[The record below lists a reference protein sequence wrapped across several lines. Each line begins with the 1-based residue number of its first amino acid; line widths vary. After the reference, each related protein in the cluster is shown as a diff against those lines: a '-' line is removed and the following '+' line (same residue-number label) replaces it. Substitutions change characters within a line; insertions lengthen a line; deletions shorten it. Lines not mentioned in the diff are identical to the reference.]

1 VEDPVKTDR
10 AIAGAAPFT
19 YTFQPQV
26 RCNMCTAPV
35 ADSAETL
42 GKRLGQHQGLRPRKR
57 VGATTTIQRCGNCGL
72 IFSNPTP
79 IPQDIGQHYDVPAES
94 YWAGELTVSDAYFAR
109 QIELFRGLWGQGG
122 SSGVAALDIGA
133 GVGLAMASLEKAG
146 FDVFGLE
153 PSASFREV
161 AVGRNGI
168 SPDRLS
174 LTGVEEADYP
184 DESFD
189 FVTFGAVVEHLL
201 DPAACLE
208 RALRWTRPGGL
219 IHVEVP
225 SSDWLMARMLDFVYR
240 VQGLDYTTHLSPMHS
255 PFHLYEFTLAS
266 FERHA
271 ERAGYEIASHRRL
284 VGSPYVP
291 GLLRRPAVKL
301 MERTGTGMQLEV
313 WLRRPK

>member
-1 VEDPVKTDR
+1 VEDPVKTDH
-10 AIAGAAPFT
+10 ASSNAAPFT

-26 RCNMCTAPV
+26 RCNMCTAAV
-35 ADSAETL
+35 VDSAETL

-57 VGATTTIQRCGNCGL
+57 VGVTTTIQRCGNCGL

-79 IPQDIGQHYDVPAES
+79 VPQDLGQHYDVPVES
-94 YWAGELTVSDAYFAR
+94 YWTRDLTVSDAYFAR
-109 QIELFRGLWGQGG
+109 QIELFRGLWGGDG
-122 SSGVAALDIGA
+122 SGPAAALDIGA
-133 GVGLAMASLEKAG
+133 GVGRAMVSLERAG

-153 PSASFREV
+153 PSAPFREV

-168 SPDRLS
+168 SPERLS
-174 LTGVEEADYP
+174 LTGVEEADYA

-219 IHVEVP
+219 IHAEVP
-225 SSDWLMARMLDFVYR
+225 SSDWLMARVLDLAYR

-255 PFHLYEFTLAS
+255 PFHLYEFTLAC
-266 FERHA
+266 FECHA
-271 ERAGYEIASHRRL
+271 ERAGYEIALHRRL
-284 VGSPYVP
+284 VGNTYVP
-291 GLLRRPAVKL
+291 APLRWPLVKA
-301 MERTGTGMQLEV
+301 MARRGTGMQLEV

>member
-1 VEDPVKTDR
+1 
-10 AIAGAAPFT
+10 
-19 YTFQPQV
+19 
-26 RCNMCTAPV
+26 MCSAPV

-42 GKRLGQHQGLRPRKR
+42 GKRLGQHQGLRPRNR
-57 VGATTTIQRCGNCGL
+57 VGVTTTIQRCKSCGL

-79 IPQDIGQHYDVPAES
+79 VPQDIGQHYDVPVES
-94 YWAGELTVSDAYFAR
+94 YWTRDLTVTDAYFAR
-109 QIELFRGLWGQGG
+109 QIELFRSLWSGGG
-122 SSGVAALDIGA
+122 SDTAAVLDIGA
-133 GVGLAMASLEKAG
+133 GVGRAMVSLEKAG

-153 PSASFREV
+153 PSAPFREV
-161 AVGRNGI
+161 AVSQNGI

-174 LTGVEEADYP
+174 PTGVEEADYP
-184 DESFD
+184 DEAFD

-225 SSDWLMARMLDFVYR
+225 SSDWLMARLLDLVYR

-255 PFHLYEFTLAS
+255 PFHLYEFTLVC

-271 ERAGYEIASHRRL
+271 ERAGYEIALHRWL
-284 VGSPYVP
+284 VGNAYVP
-291 GLLRRPAVKL
+291 APLRWPLVKA
-301 MERTGTGMQLEV
+301 MARRGTGMQLEV

>member
-1 VEDPVKTDR
+1 MEDPVKTDR
-10 AIAGAAPFT
+10 AGAGTTPFT
-19 YTFQPQV
+19 YTFQPQA

-35 ADSAETL
+35 ADSADTL
-42 GKRLGQHQGLRPRKR
+42 GKRLGQHQGIRPRKR
-57 VGATTTIQRCGNCGL
+57 VGVATTIQRCRNCGL
-72 IFSNPTP
+72 IFSNPMP
-79 IPQDIGQHYDVPAES
+79 VPQDIGQHYDVPVES
-94 YWAGELTVSDAYFAR
+94 YWARDMTVTDAYFAR
-109 QIELFRGLWGQGG
+109 QIELFRSLWGRGG
-122 SSGVAALDIGA
+122 SRAAALDIGA
-133 GVGLAMASLEKAG
+133 GVGLAMASLERAG
-146 FDVFGLE
+146 FDAYGLE
-153 PSASFREV
+153 PSAPFREV
-161 AVGRNGI
+161 AVSRSGI
-168 SPDRLS
+168 SPERLS

-225 SSDWLMARMLDFVYR
+225 SSDWLMARMLDLVYR
-240 VQGLDYTTHLSPMHS
+240 MQGLDYTTHLSPMHS
-255 PFHLYEFTLAS
+255 PFHLYEFTMVS

-271 ERAGYEIASHRRL
+271 ERAGYEIALHRRL

-291 GLLRRPAVKL
+291 GLLRRPLVKL